1 MEKALT
7 KKIEDYVAAFKND
20 IRAKIVSLDIAERD
34 KANEALE
41 FVMEYPRPV
50 LDKEDFSKRNRTKSS
65 IPETSRCVAKISGGE
80 QCTRRKKDGSLCCGT
95 HSKWVPPDDEKSEP
109 PPEKL
114 TAFDVVAH
122 DIRGIVYY
130 IDGHLNV
137 FKTEDIVH
145 SRPNPA
151 IIARAVRD
159 AEGVLSIP
167 ELGI

>member
-1 MEKALT
+1 
-7 KKIEDYVAAFKND
+7 
-20 IRAKIVSLDIAERD
+20 
-34 KANEALE
+34 
-41 FVMEYPRPV
+41 
-50 LDKEDFSKRNRTKSS
+50 
-65 IPETSRCVAKISGGE
+65 
-80 QCTRRKKDGSLCCGT
+80 
-95 HSKWVPPDDEKSEP
+95 
-109 PPEKL
+109 
-114 TAFDVVAH
+114 VAH